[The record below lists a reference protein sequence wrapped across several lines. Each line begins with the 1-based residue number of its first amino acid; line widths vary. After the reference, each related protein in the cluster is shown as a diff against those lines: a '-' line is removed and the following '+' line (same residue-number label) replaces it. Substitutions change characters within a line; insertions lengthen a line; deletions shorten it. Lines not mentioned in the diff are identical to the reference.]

1 MFLYFTACPY
11 DFEAYDLYLNCVYIF
26 EMASNQSH
34 NPGEFREGHTRELVS
49 EDVTVDAFDVM
60 MRTAYHLE
68 PKLTPPRAIST
79 LKAAKLYMIEDLE
92 RYCWDYLRD
101 LEGLDSTLILQ
112 ALTES
117 LKCSFDLPEELQ
129 CTYWSNILSKSAS
142 VVQSPFFV
150 ETHGSVIARLIKLD
164 EFHVNEENLWSRL
177 VEWAANA
184 IRKQELL
191 GPFAD
196 ATPCQ
201 PAKRAKTND
210 DDSNGI
216 GPSETVQQ
224 EAVLQLMSPHMRFIQ
239 MNKGFF
245 IDKVRKYLGRKE
257 IDAVTDYFLMGRIS
271 EGLLTRKRVGLKGPI
286 IKVEEKQDFQ
296 VCCEFSQKKLKFT
309 KPILLTK
316 VKINSRATQE
326 TQGLFGVLR
335 CFFNVSFTWS
345 VSAANLKFSN
355 SVASDSDNPLVPSK
369 STIAINLQ
377 DPCDELIIDIAS
389 DQIDKVGSIEVT
401 GMSFKPPVELAKSV
415 VQRLSKDL
423 LVKPTEAK
431 NDPDQWHLR
440 VLVVTKDRFALAKAS
455 ISL

>member
-1 MFLYFTACPY
+1 
-11 DFEAYDLYLNCVYIF
+11 
-26 EMASNQSH
+26 
-34 NPGEFREGHTRELVS
+34 
-49 EDVTVDAFDVM
+49 
-60 MRTAYHLE
+60 
-68 PKLTPPRAIST
+68 
-79 LKAAKLYMIEDLE
+79 
-92 RYCWDYLRD
+92 
-101 LEGLDSTLILQ
+101 
-112 ALTES
+112 
-117 LKCSFDLPEELQ
+117 
-129 CTYWSNILSKSAS
+129 
-142 VVQSPFFV
+142 
-150 ETHGSVIARLIKLD
+150 
-164 EFHVNEENLWSRL
+164 
-177 VEWAANA
+177 
-184 IRKQELL
+184 
-191 GPFAD
+191 
-196 ATPCQ
+196 
-201 PAKRAKTND
+201 
-210 DDSNGI
+210 
-216 GPSETVQQ
+216 
-224 EAVLQLMSPHMRFIQ
+224 
-239 MNKGFF
+239 
-245 IDKVRKYLGRKE
+245 LGRKE

-431 NDPDQWHLR
+431 NDPDQ
-440 VLVVTKDRFALAKAS
+440 
-455 ISL
+455 